1 MKKYTKKITK
11 NYIKNNIKNNTKKI
25 KQWHKVLDI
34 NNEKYTRK
42 EINKTKKKI
51 CYKNTSLSRICE
63 SAKYTTYRDHLY
75 NTENI
80 AIVNKYV
87 SQINNK
93 FKKYRKYKIPMD
105 KRTHY
110 MVDKFKYM
118 NVIDTKNKN
127 IINNDF
133 YNYVNLQWMKEN
145 VIDYEQK
152 YYVEVDN
159 FRIIQEKVFYELV
172 SYVNAY
178 IKNNKSNKAVAI
190 KNVYNSMFIESN
202 VHMNKHIKQILDFV
216 DDTFNVKTKT
226 NIYDL
231 LAGINSN
238 EIISWGSPI
247 QWVLM
252 PDEKNVKKYISH
264 LTMANLSIYDY
275 LIYIDDPADTLEAK
289 KYKAYI
295 KHHFFIYLN
304 ELFSLYEPIN
314 NDKKNHKYNPQDIW
328 DVELELLTAMGCNS
342 KTNNTIYN
350 SVSADELETEYNF
363 DWTEFAHKLGYK
375 EIPKKIIVSNSSAL
389 KCTITLLKEKWN
401 TPKWKT
407 YWMYIYLRQTSRFN
421 NKHRKIHFNFF
432 NKILQGNAVSMPDEI
447 YPITGLSLCFNTF
460 LTEQYKEN
468 NNNQLYIDYTEH
480 LCNDL
485 RTLFYYKIYR
495 NTWLDPS
502 TKKAALKKLLK
513 LKLVVGSPEILRE
526 DPILD
531 YKDDDAWYNMLLLI
545 NWKHKKY
552 ILLEGKELIDIP
564 RIDWA
569 QFKISGTQSYTVNA
583 FYRPTSN
590 SIYIPLAYLQPPF
603 IDLKERGL
611 EYNLAF
617 LGLTIAHELSHC
629 FDANGSKFDENGN
642 LNDWWSKNDKL
653 EYKNK
658 IKDVINQYETFAKR
672 DGIEFDA
679 EIGISESLA
688 DISGMALIEEYLR
701 DVLVI
706 DNDTDIIRRT
716 NLKKM
721 YYYLAI
727 QGKQKIYKN
736 AIKSQLKINPHPLE
750 KYRVNCPL
758 SRLPIFK
765 AVFDIKKGD
774 GMWWHN
780 EDTIW

>member
-1 MKKYTKKITK
+1 MKKYTKKI
-11 NYIKNNIKNNTKKI
+11 KI

-34 NNEKYTRK
+34 NNAYNSNKRK
-42 EINKTKKKI
+42 NMTKKKV
-51 CYKNTSLSRICE
+51 CYKNTNISRICE
-63 SAKYTTYRDHLY
+63 SAKYTTYTDQLY
-75 NTENI
+75 NKDNVV
-80 AIVNKYV
+80 IVNRYV
-87 SQINNK
+87 SQIDNK

-110 MVDKFKYM
+110 MVDKIKNM
-118 NVIDTKNKN
+118 NALDTKHKKL
-127 IINNDF
+127 ITNDF
-133 YNYVNLQWMKEN
+133 YNYVNLQWMKEI
-145 VIDYEQK
+145 VIEDEPK

-159 FRIIQEKVFYELV
+159 FRIVQEKVFYELV
-172 SYVNAY
+172 KYVNEY
-178 IKNNKSNKAVAI
+178 IKNNKTSKKAIAI
-190 KNVYNSMFIESN
+190 KNVYNSMVTESN
-202 VHMNKHIKQILDFV
+202 VKMNNHVKQILDFI

-226 NIYDL
+226 NIYDVL
-231 LAGINSN
+231 SAINSN

-247 QWVLM
+247 QWQLL
-252 PDEKNVKKYISH
+252 PDEKNVTKYISH
-264 LTMANLSIYDY
+264 LSTAKLSIYDY
-275 LIYIDDPADTLEAK
+275 LIYIDDPSDTLETK

-295 KHHFFIYLN
+295 KKHFFSYLN
-304 ELFSLYEPIN
+304 QLFALYEPIN
-314 NDKKNHKYNPQDIW
+314 SDKKNHKYNPQDIW

-342 KTNNTIYN
+342 TMNNNIYN
-350 SVSADELETEYNF
+350 SVSAHELETEHNF
-363 DWTEFAHKLGYK
+363 NWSEFAQKLGYK
-375 EIPKKIIVSNSSAL
+375 EIPKRIVVSNLNAL
-389 KCTITLLKEKWN
+389 KCTINLLKEKWN

-407 YWMYIYLRQTSRFN
+407 YWMYIYLRQISRFN
-421 NKHRKIHFNFF
+421 NKDRQIYFNFF
-432 NKILQGNAVSMPDEI
+432 KKTLQGNPVNMPDEI
-447 YPITGLSLCFNTF
+447 YPITCLSLCFNTF

-468 NNNQLYIDYTEH
+468 NNNQLYVDYTEH

-485 RTLFYYKIYR
+485 RTLFYYKIHR

-513 LKLVVGSPEILRE
+513 LKLVVGSPENLRE
-526 DPILD
+526 DPIFD
-531 YKDDDAWYNMLLLI
+531 YKSDDPWYNMLLLI
-545 NWKHKKY
+545 NWKHKQY
-552 ILLEGKELIDIP
+552 LSMEGKNLIDIP
-564 RIDWA
+564 RIDWEH
-569 QFKISGTQSYTVNA
+569 FKLTGTQSYIVNA
-583 FYRPTSN
+583 FYTPTSN

-617 LGLTIAHELSHC
+617 LGYTIAHELSHC

-642 LNDWWSKNDKL
+642 LNDWWTKNDKL
-653 EYKNK
+653 EYEKK

-679 EIGISESLA
+679 AIGVSESLA
-688 DISGMALIEEYLR
+688 DISGMSLIEEYLR

-706 DNDTDIIRRT
+706 DGDIDIIRRT
-716 NLKKM
+716 NLKKL

-758 SRLPIFK
+758 SRLPLFK
-765 AVFDIKKGD
+765 AIFDVKKGD
-774 GMWWHN
+774 DMSWHS